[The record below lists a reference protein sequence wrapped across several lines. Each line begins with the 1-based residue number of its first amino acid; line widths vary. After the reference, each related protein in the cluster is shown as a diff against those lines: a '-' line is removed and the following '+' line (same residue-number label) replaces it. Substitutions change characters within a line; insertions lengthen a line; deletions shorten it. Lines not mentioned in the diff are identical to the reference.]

1 MNKPKT
7 IHIALDGNEAN
18 ITDRVGS
25 NVYAFEIL
33 SALEKITRN
42 KPDVQFSVLLR
53 SEPITDLPTARAGW
67 EYQIFGPAKLWTQ
80 WALPLHLFM
89 HRQKYDLLFSPGHYT
104 PQLCPVPYVSSVM
117 DTAYLEYP
125 QYFQQK
131 DLLQLT
137 KWTERAVKHAAKVV
151 AISEQTK
158 KSVIKHYHRSPN
170 DVVVAYPAF
179 TGQNLALN
187 YQETKAFFK
196 RHTISEP
203 YLLFV
208 GTLQPRKNI
217 VTLIEAFEI
226 FSRMVAGRALKSRR
240 SKRKTTRLKPAKLVL
255 AGKVGWLADD
265 ILERIESSPV
275 KKRIIRTGFISEAEK
290 GTLYK
295 NAFASILVG
304 LYEGFGIPPLESLT
318 WQTPPIVSN
327 NSSLPE
333 VVGKAGLTAD
343 PLNPQQIAE
352 QIWQAYTMNN
362 SQKASFRRKAREQ
375 LKKFSWEKS
384 AAIILDT
391 LEDLARHQSQN

>member
-1 MNKPKT
+1 MNKQKLT
-7 IHIALDGNEAN
+7 HIALDGNEAN
-18 ITDRVGS
+18 IINRVGS

-42 KPDVQFSVLLR
+42 QPNLQFSVLLR
-53 SEPITDLPTARAGW
+53 STPIADLPAARAGW
-67 EYQIFGPAKLWTQ
+67 EYQIFGPTKLWTQ
-80 WALPLHLFM
+80 WALPLHLFR
-89 HRQKYDLLFSPGHYT
+89 HRQKYDVLFSPGHYA
-104 PQLCPVPYVSSVM
+104 PQLCPIPYVSSVM

-125 QYFQQK
+125 EHFQQK

-137 KWTERAVKHAAKVV
+137 KWTQKAVKHAAKVV

-158 KSVIKHYHRSPN
+158 KSIIKHYGRSPD
-170 DVVVAYPAF
+170 DVKVAYPAF

-187 YQETKAFFK
+187 LQETKEFFK
-196 RHTISEP
+196 NHSISQP

-217 VTLIEAFEI
+217 ITLIEAFEI

-240 SKRKTTRLKPAKLVL
+240 SKRKAAQLKPAKLVL

-304 LYEGFGIPPLESLT
+304 LYEGFGIPPLESLA

-327 NSSLPE
+327 TSSLPE

-352 QIWQAYTMNN
+352 QIWKAYTLSS
-362 SQKASFRRKAREQ
+362 SQKAALRRRGREQ

-391 LEDLARHQSQN
+391 LENVAHQRS